1 MSTAANIATVARRE
15 YLVRVRTRTFVLG
28 TALLVIGVAVIAFL
42 PVIVRQL
49 ERVNPT
55 RIAVVASEPGLA
67 ETAATTLSAVLNA
80 PTGTGTPDPEAQ
92 PDFVITVVP
101 DLAAGRK
108 AVGAGTYGSL
118 LDLERGASGQL
129 AFTLYT
135 DEPSTGRTAAILRQA
150 ATALAVADRL
160 GGLGIKPADQAAL
173 FAPAEFAVTWP
184 DPAKTDPT
192 RDTAAAVG
200 QDILSFGMTI
210 LIFMMVIMYGNWIA
224 MSVVEEKS
232 SRVMEVILNA
242 ATPLQLLAGK
252 VFGVGAVAFTQYAAV
267 VLAGVVA
274 LLLQGTVA
282 ELVLGTGGGAVDLPQ
297 GLTPGLLLA
306 FGVYGVLGF
315 LLYATLFAAAGS
327 LVSRQE
333 DVSAAVMP
341 LTLLS
346 TAGYIIGAYAAT
358 GLIDIRAGWVVGLT
372 MVPFLAPFMMLGRI
386 SIGAALPWEI
396 VLSLVL
402 LVAMLA
408 LALWVT
414 ARIYAVGVLLYGS
427 RPGARVV
434 WRLLRE
440 GM

>member
-1 MSTAANIATVARRE
+1 MV
-15 YLVRVRTRTFVLG
+15 
-28 TALLVIGVAVIAFL
+28 
-42 PVIVRQL
+42 
-49 ERVNPT
+49 
-55 RIAVVASEPGLA
+55 
-67 ETAATTLSAVLNA
+67 
-80 PTGTGTPDPEAQ
+80 D
-92 PDFVITVVP
+92 
-101 DLAAGRK
+101 
-108 AVGAGTYGSL
+108 GTYGALLSL
-118 LDLERGASGQL
+118 GRGTSGQL

-135 DEPSTGRTAAILRQA
+135 DEPSTGRTATLIRQA
-150 ATALAVADRL
+150 ATALAIADRL
-160 GGLGIKPADQAAL
+160 GGLGVTPAEQAAL

-210 LIFMMVIMYGNWIA
+210 LIFMMVVMYGNWIA

-346 TAGYIIGAYAAT
+346 TAGYIIGVYAAT
-358 GLIDIRAGWVVGLT
+358 GLIDIQAGWVVSLA
-372 MVPFLAPFMMLGRI
+372 MFPFLAPFMMLGRI
-386 SIGAALPWEI
+386 AIGAALPWEI

-408 LALWVT
+408 LALWVA

-427 RPGARVV
+427 RPGARAV
-434 WRLLRE
+434 WRLMRE